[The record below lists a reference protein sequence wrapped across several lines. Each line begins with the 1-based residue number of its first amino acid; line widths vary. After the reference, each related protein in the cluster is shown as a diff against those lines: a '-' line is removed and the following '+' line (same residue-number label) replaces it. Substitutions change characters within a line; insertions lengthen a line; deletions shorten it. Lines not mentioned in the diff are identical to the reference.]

1 MIWPVG
7 VVMLLNI
14 TLAQLGLG
22 GLDLGVLDFKGPDGV
37 GCLDVLVD
45 QGHVDQAVV
54 GGTLGRPVQVT
65 FALKKERTFSKWK
78 ELLLLL
84 KVML

>member
-22 GLDLGVLDFKGPDGV
+22 GLDLGVLDLKGSDGV

-65 FALKKERTFSKWK
+65 FALKKREHSVNGKSSFSS
-78 ELLLLL
+78 
-84 KVML
+84 